1 MEKDKDVSL
10 KALWKITTPPKVTLF
25 FGVIF
30 GLINSVCS
38 LIIPLILKEQIE
50 QLSKGF
56 SYELLF
62 LVLVLLIVEII
73 SMALSLYLL
82 SLVGQRVVLNLR
94 KMIWRKVLNLK
105 VDFYSKNQPGEI
117 ISRVTNDT
125 TVTMNLLS
133 SEIADLLSSGLSMI
147 GAVVILFL
155 LDVPMTLT
163 LLSAVPVT
171 LFIVIPIS
179 KKIYKISYEQQEKM
193 SEFTAL
199 LSQVLGEIRLIKSYG
214 TEDFEFERGKKKIEE
229 LYVNGIKR
237 AKIESILIPLMTV
250 SITLIIVVVVG
261 FGSYRVSEGYL
272 SSGEL
277 LAFILYLFQIVG
289 PVGVMSRFI
298 TNVQSAKGSTERIF
312 NILDEK
318 DEKNKDDFLEEPS
331 FGTLEFKDIGFAYD
345 EKSIFENIN
354 LKIMPNT
361 VTALV
366 GPSGVGKTTLFY
378 LLERF
383 YDPLKGEI
391 LLDGKSHLNIDL
403 DKWRSMFSYVSQDC
417 PILVGTIRENITYGI
432 QREVSED
439 EIIKASILAN
449 CHEFI
454 TSFSDGYNTVLG
466 ERGINLSGGQKQRI
480 SIARAFLRDTPFLL
494 LDEATANLDTN
505 SENMIKHALD
515 NLIYKKTT
523 IVIAHRISTIQNA
536 DQIVVLDQGEV
547 SGFGTHDQ
555 LIKSNKLYQLLSNQQ
570 KMTS

>member
-10 KALWKITTPPKVTLF
+10 KALWEITTPPKVTLF
-25 FGVIF
+25 LGIIF
-30 GLINSVCS
+30 GLINSGCS

-62 LVLVLLIVEII
+62 LVLFLLIVEII
-73 SMALSLYLL
+73 SMSLSLYLL

-133 SEIADLLSSGLSMI
+133 SEIADLFSSGLSMI

-179 KKIYKISYEQQEKM
+179 KKLYKVSYEQQEKM

-214 TEDFEFERGKKKIEE
+214 TEGFEFERGKRKIEE
-229 LYVNGIKR
+229 LYVNGMKR
-237 AKIESILIPLMTV
+237 AKIEAILIPLMTV

-318 DEKNKDDFLEEPS
+318 DEKNNDYFSKEPS
-331 FGTLEFKDIGFAYD
+331 FGILELKDIGFAYD

-417 PILVGTIRENITYGI
+417 PILVGTIRENIIYGV

-454 TSFSDGYNTVLG
+454 TSFSDGYDTVLG

-505 SENMIKHALD
+505 SENMIKHALE
-515 NLIYKKTT
+515 NLVCKKTT

-536 DQIVVLDQGEV
+536 DQIVVLDQGKV

-555 LIKSNKLYQLLSNQQ
+555 LIKNNQLYQLLSNQQ

>member
-25 FGVIF
+25 WGVIF
-30 GLINSVCS
+30 GLINSGCS

-62 LVLVLLIVEII
+62 LVLFLLIVEII
-73 SMALSLYLL
+73 SMGLSLYLL

-318 DEKNKDDFLEEPS
+318 DEKNKDDLLEEPS

-439 EIIKASILAN
+439 EIINASILAN

-454 TSFSDGYNTVLG
+454 TNFSDGYDTVLG

>member
-10 KALWKITTPPKVTLF
+10 KALWEITTPPKVTLF
-25 FGVIF
+25 WGIIL
-30 GLINSVCS
+30 GLINSSCS
-38 LIIPLILKEQIE
+38 LIIPLVLKEQIE

-62 LVLVLLIVEII
+62 LVLFLLIVEII
-73 SMALSLYLL
+73 SMSISLYFL

-94 KMIWRKVLNLK
+94 KLIWRKILNLK

-133 SEIADLLSSGLSMI
+133 NEIADLLSSGLSMI

-163 LLSAVPVT
+163 LLCAVPVT

-179 KKIYKISYEQQEKM
+179 RKIYKVSYEQQEKM

-214 TEDFEFERGKKKIEE
+214 TEDFEFERGKRKIEE
-229 LYVNGIKR
+229 LYENGMKR

-250 SITLIIVVVVG
+250 TITLVIVIVVG

-289 PVGVMSRFI
+289 PVGIMSRFI
-298 TNVQSAKGSTERIF
+298 TSVQSAKGSTERIF
-312 NILDEK
+312 NILEEK
-318 DEKNKDDFLEEPS
+318 DEKNKDDSLEEPS
-331 FGTLEFKDIGFAYD
+331 FGMLELKNISFGYD
-345 EKSIFENIN
+345 EKRILENIN
-354 LKIMPNT
+354 LKIIPNT

-383 YDPLKGEI
+383 YDPLEGEI
-391 LLDGKSHLNIDL
+391 LLNGKSHLNVDL

-417 PILVGTIRENITYGI
+417 PILAGTIRENITYGI
-432 QREVSED
+432 QREVSKD
-439 EIIKASILAN
+439 EIIKASVLAN

-454 TSFSDGYNTVLG
+454 TSFSDGYDTVLG

-515 NLIYKKTT
+515 KLIYKKTT

-536 DQIVVLDQGEV
+536 DQIVVLNQGGI
-547 SGFGTHDQ
+547 SGFGTHNQ
-555 LIKSNKLYQLLSNQQ
+555 LIKNNELYQLLSNQQ

>member
-25 FGVIF
+25 WGVIF
-30 GLINSVCS
+30 GLINSGCS

>member
-10 KALWKITTPPKVTLF
+10 KALWEITTPPKVTLF
-25 FGVIF
+25 WGVIF
-30 GLINSVCS
+30 GLINSGCS

-62 LVLVLLIVEII
+62 LVLFLLIIEII
-73 SMALSLYLL
+73 SMGFSLYLL

-133 SEIADLLSSGLSMI
+133 SEIADLLSGVLSMI
-147 GAVVILFL
+147 GAVAILFL

-179 KKIYKISYEQQEKM
+179 KKIYKVSYEQQEKM

-331 FGTLEFKDIGFAYD
+331 FGTLEFKDVGFAYD

-354 LKIMPNT
+354 LKIVPNT

-417 PILVGTIRENITYGI
+417 PILVGTIRENIIYGI

-454 TSFSDGYNTVLG
+454 TSFSDGYDTVLG

-536 DQIVVLDQGEV
+536 DQIVVLDQGQV

-555 LIKSNKLYQLLSNQQ
+555 LIKNNKLYQLLSNQQ

>member
-25 FGVIF
+25 WGVIF
-30 GLINSVCS
+30 GLINSGCS

-62 LVLVLLIVEII
+62 LVLFLLIVEII
-73 SMALSLYLL
+73 SMSLSLYLL

-94 KMIWRKVLNLK
+94 KIIWRKVLNLK

-117 ISRVTNDT
+117 ISRVTSDT

-179 KKIYKISYEQQEKM
+179 KKIYKVSYEQQEKM

-318 DEKNKDDFLEEPS
+318 DEKNKADFLEEPS

-354 LKIMPNT
+354 LKIVPNT

-417 PILVGTIRENITYGI
+417 PILVGTIRENIIYGI

-454 TSFSDGYNTVLG
+454 TSFSDGYDTVLG

-536 DQIVVLDQGEV
+536 DQIVVLDQGQV

-555 LIKSNKLYQLLSNQQ
+555 LIKNNKLYQLLSNQQ

>member
-25 FGVIF
+25 WGVIF
-30 GLINSVCS
+30 GLINSGCS

-62 LVLVLLIVEII
+62 LVLFLLIVEII
-73 SMALSLYLL
+73 SMGLSLYLL

-439 EIIKASILAN
+439 EIINASILAN

-454 TSFSDGYNTVLG
+454 TNFSDGYDTVLG

-547 SGFGTHDQ
+547 SGVGTHDQ

>member
-454 TSFSDGYNTVLG
+454 TSFSDGYSTVLG

>member
-10 KALWKITTPPKVTLF
+10 KALWEITTPPKVTLF
-25 FGVIF
+25 WGVIF
-30 GLINSVCS
+30 GLINSGCS

-50 QLSKGF
+50 QLSEGF

-62 LVLVLLIVEII
+62 LVLFLLIVEII
-73 SMALSLYLL
+73 SMGFSLYLL

-133 SEIADLLSSGLSMI
+133 SEIADLLSGVLSMI
-147 GAVVILFL
+147 GAVAILFL

-179 KKIYKISYEQQEKM
+179 KKIYKVSYAQQEKM

-318 DEKNKDDFLEEPS
+318 DEKNKGDFLEEPS
-331 FGTLEFKDIGFAYD
+331 FGILEFKDIGFAYD
-345 EKSIFENIN
+345 EKNIFENIN

-417 PILVGTIRENITYGI
+417 PILVGTIRENIIYGI

-454 TSFSDGYNTVLG
+454 TSFSDGYDTVLG

-536 DQIVVLDQGEV
+536 DQIVVLDQGKV

-555 LIKSNKLYQLLSNQQ
+555 LIKNNKLYQLLSNQQ

>member
-1 MEKDKDVSL
+1 MEKNTDVSL
-10 KALWKITTPPKVTLF
+10 KALWEITTPPKVTLF
-25 FGVIF
+25 LGVIF
-30 GLINSVCS
+30 GLINSGCS

-50 QLSKGF
+50 QFSKGF

-62 LVLVLLIVEII
+62 LVLFLLIVEII
-73 SMALSLYLL
+73 SMSLSLYLL

-94 KMIWRKVLNLK
+94 KIIWRKVLNLK

-133 SEIADLLSSGLSMI
+133 SEIADLLASGLSMI

-163 LLSAVPVT
+163 LLSAVPIT

-179 KKIYKISYEQQEKM
+179 KKIYKVSYEQQEKM

-214 TEDFEFERGKKKIEE
+214 TENFEFERGKKKIEE
-229 LYVNGIKR
+229 LYVNGMKR

-331 FGTLEFKDIGFAYD
+331 FGILEFKDIGFAYD

-403 DKWRSMFSYVSQDC
+403 NKWRSMFSYVSQDC

>member
-10 KALWKITTPPKVTLF
+10 KALWEITTPPKVTLF
-25 FGVIF
+25 LGVIF
-30 GLINSVCS
+30 GLINSGCS

-62 LVLVLLIVEII
+62 LVLFLLIVEII
-73 SMALSLYLL
+73 SMSLSLYLL

-133 SEIADLLSSGLSMI
+133 SEIADLFSSGLSMI

-179 KKIYKISYEQQEKM
+179 KKLYKVSYEQQEKM

-214 TEDFEFERGKKKIEE
+214 TENFEFERGKRKIEE
-229 LYVNGIKR
+229 LYVNGMKR
-237 AKIESILIPLMTV
+237 AKIEAILIPLMTV
-250 SITLIIVVVVG
+250 TITLIIVVVVG

-318 DEKNKDDFLEEPS
+318 DEKNNDYFSKEAS
-331 FGTLEFKDIGFAYD
+331 FGILELKDIGFAYD

-417 PILVGTIRENITYGI
+417 PILVGTIRENIIYGV

-454 TSFSDGYNTVLG
+454 TSFSDGYDTVLG

-505 SENMIKHALD
+505 SENMIKHALE
-515 NLIYKKTT
+515 NLVCKKTT

-536 DQIVVLDQGEV
+536 DQIVVLDQGKV

-555 LIKSNKLYQLLSNQQ
+555 LIKNNQLYQLLSNQQ

>member
-10 KALWKITTPPKVTLF
+10 KALWEITTPPKVTLF
-25 FGVIF
+25 WGVIF
-30 GLINSVCS
+30 GLINSGCS

-50 QLSKGF
+50 QLSEGF

-62 LVLVLLIVEII
+62 LVLFLLIVEII
-73 SMALSLYLL
+73 SMGFSLYLL

-133 SEIADLLSSGLSMI
+133 SEIADLLSGVLSMI
-147 GAVVILFL
+147 GAVAILFL

-179 KKIYKISYEQQEKM
+179 KKIYKVSYAQQEKM

-318 DEKNKDDFLEEPS
+318 DEKNKGDFLEEPS
-331 FGTLEFKDIGFAYD
+331 FGILEFKDIGFAYD
-345 EKSIFENIN
+345 EKNIFENIN

-417 PILVGTIRENITYGI
+417 PILVGTIRENIIYGI

-454 TSFSDGYNTVLG
+454 TSFSDGYDTVLG

-555 LIKSNKLYQLLSNQQ
+555 LIKNNKLYQLLSNQQ

>member
-10 KALWKITTPPKVTLF
+10 KALWEITTPPKVTLF
-25 FGVIF
+25 LGVIF
-30 GLINSVCS
+30 GLINSGCS

-62 LVLVLLIVEII
+62 LVLFLLIVEII
-73 SMALSLYLL
+73 SMSLSLYLL

-133 SEIADLLSSGLSMI
+133 SEIADLFSSGLSMI

-179 KKIYKISYEQQEKM
+179 KKLYKVSYEQQEKM

-214 TEDFEFERGKKKIEE
+214 TENFEFERGKRKIEE
-229 LYVNGIKR
+229 LYVNGMKR
-237 AKIESILIPLMTV
+237 AKIEAILIPLMTV

-318 DEKNKDDFLEEPS
+318 DEKNNDYFSKEPS
-331 FGTLEFKDIGFAYD
+331 FGILELKDIGFAYD

-417 PILVGTIRENITYGI
+417 PILVGTIRENIIYGV

-454 TSFSDGYNTVLG
+454 TSFSDGYDTVLG

-505 SENMIKHALD
+505 SENMIKHALE
-515 NLIYKKTT
+515 NLVCKKTT

-536 DQIVVLDQGEV
+536 DQIVVLDQGKV

-555 LIKSNKLYQLLSNQQ
+555 LIKNNQLYQLLSNQQ

>member
-10 KALWKITTPPKVTLF
+10 KALWEITTPPKVTLF
-25 FGVIF
+25 LGIIF
-30 GLINSVCS
+30 GLINSGCS

-62 LVLVLLIVEII
+62 LVLFLLIVEII
-73 SMALSLYLL
+73 SMSLSLYLL

-133 SEIADLLSSGLSMI
+133 SEIADLFSSGLSMI

-179 KKIYKISYEQQEKM
+179 KKLYKVSYEQQEKM

-214 TEDFEFERGKKKIEE
+214 TEDFEFERGKRKIEE
-229 LYVNGIKR
+229 LYVNGMKR
-237 AKIESILIPLMTV
+237 AKIEAILIPLMTV

-318 DEKNKDDFLEEPS
+318 DEKNNDYFSKEPS
-331 FGTLEFKDIGFAYD
+331 FGILELKDIGFAYD

-383 YDPLKGEI
+383 YDPLEGKI

-417 PILVGTIRENITYGI
+417 PILVGTIRENIIYGV

-454 TSFSDGYNTVLG
+454 TSFSDGYDTVLG

-505 SENMIKHALD
+505 SENMIKHALE
-515 NLIYKKTT
+515 NLVYKKTT

-536 DQIVVLDQGEV
+536 DQIVVLDQGKV

-555 LIKSNKLYQLLSNQQ
+555 LIKNNKLYQLLSNQQ
-570 KMTS
+570 KMTT

>member
-10 KALWKITTPPKVTLF
+10 KALWEITTPPKVTLF
-25 FGVIF
+25 LGVIF
-30 GLINSVCS
+30 GLINSGCS

-62 LVLVLLIVEII
+62 LVLFLLIVEII
-73 SMALSLYLL
+73 SMSLSLYLL

-133 SEIADLLSSGLSMI
+133 SEIADLFSSGLSMI

-179 KKIYKISYEQQEKM
+179 KKLYKVSYEQQEKM

-214 TEDFEFERGKKKIEE
+214 TENFEFERGKRKIEE
-229 LYVNGIKR
+229 LYVNGMKR
-237 AKIESILIPLMTV
+237 AKIEAILIPLMTV

-318 DEKNKDDFLEEPS
+318 DEKNNAYFSKEPS
-331 FGTLEFKDIGFAYD
+331 FGILELKDIGFAYD

-403 DKWRSMFSYVSQDC
+403 NKWRSMFSYVSQDC
-417 PILVGTIRENITYGI
+417 PILVGTIRENIIYGV

-454 TSFSDGYNTVLG
+454 TSFSDGYDTVLG

-505 SENMIKHALD
+505 SENMIKHALE
-515 NLIYKKTT
+515 NLVCKKTT

-536 DQIVVLDQGEV
+536 DQIVVLDQGKV

-555 LIKSNKLYQLLSNQQ
+555 LIKNNQLYQLLSNQQ

>member
-1 MEKDKDVSL
+1 MEKNTDVSL
-10 KALWKITTPPKVTLF
+10 KALWEITTPPKVTLF

-30 GLINSVCS
+30 GLINSGCS

-50 QLSKGF
+50 QFSKGF

-62 LVLVLLIVEII
+62 LVLFLLIVEII
-73 SMALSLYLL
+73 SMSLSLYLL

-133 SEIADLLSSGLSMI
+133 SEIADLLASGLSMI

-163 LLSAVPVT
+163 LLSAVPIT

-179 KKIYKISYEQQEKM
+179 KKIYKVSYEQQEKM

-214 TEDFEFERGKKKIEE
+214 TENFEFERGKKKIEE
-229 LYVNGIKR
+229 LYVNGMKR

-331 FGTLEFKDIGFAYD
+331 FGILEFKDIGFAYD

-403 DKWRSMFSYVSQDC
+403 NKWRSMFSYVSQDC

>member
-10 KALWKITTPPKVTLF
+10 KALWEITTPPKVTLF
-25 FGVIF
+25 LGVIF
-30 GLINSVCS
+30 GLINSGCS

-62 LVLVLLIVEII
+62 LVLFLLIVEII
-73 SMALSLYLL
+73 SMSLSLYLL

-133 SEIADLLSSGLSMI
+133 SEIADLFSSGLSMI

-179 KKIYKISYEQQEKM
+179 KKLYKVSYEQQEKM

-214 TEDFEFERGKKKIEE
+214 TEGFEFERGKRKIEE
-229 LYVNGIKR
+229 LYVNGMKR
-237 AKIESILIPLMTV
+237 AKIEAILIPLMTV

-318 DEKNKDDFLEEPS
+318 DEKNNDYFSKEPS
-331 FGTLEFKDIGFAYD
+331 FGILELKDIGFAYD

-417 PILVGTIRENITYGI
+417 PILVGTIRENIIYGV

-454 TSFSDGYNTVLG
+454 TSFSDGYDTVLG

-505 SENMIKHALD
+505 SENMIKHALE
-515 NLIYKKTT
+515 NLVCKKTT

-536 DQIVVLDQGEV
+536 DQIVVLDQGKV

-555 LIKSNKLYQLLSNQQ
+555 LIKNNQLYQLLSNQQ

>member
-10 KALWKITTPPKVTLF
+10 KALWEITTPPKVTLF
-25 FGVIF
+25 LGVIF
-30 GLINSVCS
+30 GLINSGCS

-62 LVLVLLIVEII
+62 LVLFLLIVEII
-73 SMALSLYLL
+73 SMSLSLYLL

-133 SEIADLLSSGLSMI
+133 SEIADLFSSGLSMI

-179 KKIYKISYEQQEKM
+179 KKLYKVSYEQQEKM

-214 TEDFEFERGKKKIEE
+214 TENFEFERGKRKIEE
-229 LYVNGIKR
+229 LYVNGMKR
-237 AKIESILIPLMTV
+237 AKIEAILIPLMTV
-250 SITLIIVVVVG
+250 TITLIIVVVVG

-318 DEKNKDDFLEEPS
+318 DEKNNDYFSKEAS
-331 FGTLEFKDIGFAYD
+331 FGILELKDIGFAYD

-417 PILVGTIRENITYGI
+417 PILVGTIRENIIYGV

-454 TSFSDGYNTVLG
+454 TSFSDGYDTVLG

-505 SENMIKHALD
+505 SENMIKHALE
-515 NLIYKKTT
+515 NLVYKKTT

-536 DQIVVLDQGEV
+536 DQIVVLDQGKV

-555 LIKSNKLYQLLSNQQ
+555 LIKNNKLYQLLSNQQ

>member
-25 FGVIF
+25 WGVIF
-30 GLINSVCS
+30 GLINSGCS

-62 LVLVLLIVEII
+62 LVLFLLIVEII
-73 SMALSLYLL
+73 SMGLSLYLL

-439 EIIKASILAN
+439 EIINASILAN

-454 TSFSDGYNTVLG
+454 TNFSDGYDTVLG

>member
-1 MEKDKDVSL
+1 MKKETDVSL
-10 KALWKITTPPKVTLF
+10 KALWEITTPPKVKLF
-25 FGVIF
+25 WGIVLGVI
-30 GLINSVCS
+30 NSGCS

-56 SYELLF
+56 SYELLV
-62 LVLVLLIVEII
+62 LVLFLLIVEII
-73 SMALSLYLL
+73 SMSFSLYLL
-82 SLVGQRVVLNLR
+82 SLVGQKVVLNLR
-94 KMIWRKVLNLK
+94 KIIWRKILNLK

-133 SEIADLLSSGLSMI
+133 NEIADLFSSGLSMI

-179 KKIYKISYEQQEKM
+179 RKIYKVSYEQQEKM

-214 TEDFEFERGKKKIEE
+214 TEDFEFQRGKKKIEE
-229 LYVNGIKR
+229 LYVNGMKR
-237 AKIESILIPLMTV
+237 AKIEAILIPLMTV

-298 TNVQSAKGSTERIF
+298 TSVQSAKGSTERIF
-312 NILDEK
+312 NILDEE
-318 DEKNKDDFLEEPS
+318 DEKNKNDFLEEPS
-331 FGTLEFKDIGFAYD
+331 FGTLELKDIGFAYG
-345 EKSIFENIN
+345 EKNIFENIN

-417 PILVGTIRENITYGI
+417 PILAGTIRENITYGI
-432 QREVSED
+432 QREVSKD
-439 EIIKASILAN
+439 EIINASILAN

-454 TSFSDGYNTVLG
+454 TSFSDGYDTILG

-536 DQIVVLDQGEV
+536 DQIVVLDQGGI

>member
-25 FGVIF
+25 LGVIF
-30 GLINSVCS
+30 GLINSGCS

>member
-10 KALWKITTPPKVTLF
+10 KELWEITTPPKVTLF
-25 FGVIF
+25 WGVIF
-30 GLINSVCS
+30 GLINSGCS

-62 LVLVLLIVEII
+62 LVLFLLIIEII
-73 SMALSLYLL
+73 SMGFSLYLL

-133 SEIADLLSSGLSMI
+133 SEIADLLSGVLSMI
-147 GAVVILFL
+147 GAVAILFL

-179 KKIYKISYEQQEKM
+179 KKIYKVSYEQQEKM

-331 FGTLEFKDIGFAYD
+331 FGTLEFKDVGFAYD

-354 LKIMPNT
+354 LKIVPNT

-417 PILVGTIRENITYGI
+417 PILVGTIRENIIYGI

-454 TSFSDGYNTVLG
+454 TSFSDGYDTVLG

-536 DQIVVLDQGEV
+536 DQIVVLDQGQV

-555 LIKSNKLYQLLSNQQ
+555 LIKNNKLYQLLSNQQ

>member
-1 MEKDKDVSL
+1 MKKETDVSL
-10 KALWKITTPPKVTLF
+10 KALWEITTPPKVKLF
-25 FGVIF
+25 WGIVLGVI
-30 GLINSVCS
+30 NSGCS

-56 SYELLF
+56 SYELLV
-62 LVLVLLIVEII
+62 LVLFLLIVEII
-73 SMALSLYLL
+73 SMSFSLYLL
-82 SLVGQRVVLNLR
+82 SLVGQKVVLNLR
-94 KMIWRKVLNLK
+94 KIIWRKILNLK

-133 SEIADLLSSGLSMI
+133 NEIADLFSSGLSMI

-179 KKIYKISYEQQEKM
+179 RKIYKVSYEQQEKM

-229 LYVNGIKR
+229 LYVNGMKR
-237 AKIESILIPLMTV
+237 AKIEAILIPLMTV

-298 TNVQSAKGSTERIF
+298 TSVQSAKGSTERIF
-312 NILDEK
+312 NILDEE
-318 DEKNKDDFLEEPS
+318 DEKNKNDFLEEPS
-331 FGTLEFKDIGFAYD
+331 FGTLELKDIGFAYG
-345 EKSIFENIN
+345 EKNIFENIN
-354 LKIMPNT
+354 LKIIPNT

-432 QREVSED
+432 QREVSKD
-439 EIIKASILAN
+439 EIINASILAN

-454 TSFSDGYNTVLG
+454 TSFSDGYDTILG

-536 DQIVVLDQGEV
+536 DQIVVLDQGGI

>member
-1 MEKDKDVSL
+1 MEKNTDVSL
-10 KALWKITTPPKVTLF
+10 KALWEITTPPKVTLF

-30 GLINSVCS
+30 GLINSGCS

-50 QLSKGF
+50 QFSKGF

-62 LVLVLLIVEII
+62 LVLFLLIVEII
-73 SMALSLYLL
+73 SMSLSLYLL

-133 SEIADLLSSGLSMI
+133 SEIADLLASGLSMI

-163 LLSAVPVT
+163 LLSAVPIT

-179 KKIYKISYEQQEKM
+179 KKIYKVSYEQQEKM

-214 TEDFEFERGKKKIEE
+214 TENFEFERGKKKIEE
-229 LYVNGIKR
+229 LYVNGMKR

-318 DEKNKDDFLEEPS
+318 DEKNKDDFLEEPP
-331 FGTLEFKDIGFAYD
+331 FGILEFKDIGFAYD

-403 DKWRSMFSYVSQDC
+403 NKWRSMFSYVSQDC

>member
-10 KALWKITTPPKVTLF
+10 KALWEITTPPKVTLF
-25 FGVIF
+25 WGVIF
-30 GLINSVCS
+30 GLINSGCS

-62 LVLVLLIVEII
+62 LVLFLLIVEII
-73 SMALSLYLL
+73 SMGFSLYLL

-133 SEIADLLSSGLSMI
+133 SEIADLLSGVLSMI
-147 GAVVILFL
+147 GAVAILFL

-179 KKIYKISYEQQEKM
+179 KKIYKVSYAQQEKM

-318 DEKNKDDFLEEPS
+318 DEKNKGDFLEEPS

-345 EKSIFENIN
+345 EKNIFENIN

-417 PILVGTIRENITYGI
+417 PILVGTIRENIIYGI

-454 TSFSDGYNTVLG
+454 TSFSDGYDTVLG

-555 LIKSNKLYQLLSNQQ
+555 LIKNNKLYQLLSNQQ